1 MAKLQKCH
9 LIETTFSESLQI
21 DRENAVIHGVKILGK
36 RSKNNR
42 EYTDAAMDQAA
53 GLYEDIRVNVDHP
66 HRRGDDGKLTPVISD
81 RSIADGF
88 GVIKGSHHRR
98 GQGVYGDLH
107 YLKSHPLAEM
117 VIERADRMP
126 HTFGLSHNADGEV
139 SHRNGTMIVEGV
151 ERVKSVDLVD
161 QPATNAG
168 LFESFEEVTKVKKT
182 IKEIV
187 KEHGAK
193 ANKKSVALLREQME
207 MDAEVAE
214 LPVEV
219 EPEASAEDQ
228 VKEAF
233 RAMVIA
239 AFDDT
244 SLDTQATIAKIKEIL
259 KAQEKLEGGG
269 GSDDGEDKPN
279 DGEASTPESHKQKPD
294 PATTK
299 LQEQVGR
306 MERREQARDILES
319 HSLTLGDLDAD
330 RRKLILAQA
339 DEDAMRKLVESWPPV
354 VFAKT
359 GRAMQRPTITSLRE
373 NVDSDF
379 HYPKTSEEFAKAIG

>member
-1 MAKLQKCH
+1 MAANQKCN

-21 DRENAVIHGVKILGK
+21 DREKAVIHGVKILGK

-42 EYTDAAMDQAA
+42 EYTDVAMDQAA

-66 HRRGDDGKLTPVISD
+66 QRRNKESD
-81 RSIADGF
+81 RGIAEGF
-88 GVIKGSHHRR
+88 GVIKGPHHRR

-117 VIERADRMP
+117 VIERAERMP

-139 SHRNGTMIVEGV
+139 SHRNGTTIVEGV

-193 ANKKSVALLREQME
+193 ANKKTIALLREMTE

-219 EPEASAEDQ
+219 EPETSAEDQ
-228 VKEAF
+228 VKQAF
-233 RAMVIA
+233 RAMVVA
-239 AFDDT
+239 AFDDS

-269 GSDDGEDKPN
+269 GSEDGEKTP
-279 DGEASTPESHKQKPD
+279 ASDSEPAAESHQQKSD
-294 PATTK
+294 PAMTK

-306 MERREQARDILES
+306 MERRETARDILES

-359 GRAMQRPTITSLRE
+359 GQTFKPTITALRE
-373 NVDSDF
+373 DVDKNF
-379 HYPKTSEEFAKAIG
+379 KYPETSEDFAKAIG

>member
-1 MAKLQKCH
+1 MAKKQKCH
-9 LIETTFSESLQI
+9 LTETTFSESLQI

-42 EYTDAAMDQAA
+42 EYSDVAMDQAA

-66 HRRGDDGKLTPVISD
+66 QRRDRESD
-81 RSIADGF
+81 RGIAEGF
-88 GVIKGSHHRR
+88 GVIKGSHHRKGR
-98 GQGVYGDLH
+98 GVYGDLH

-117 VIERADRMP
+117 ILERAERMP
-126 HTFGLSHNADGEV
+126 HTFGLSHNADGEA

-151 ERVKSVDLVD
+151 DRVKSVDLVD
-161 QPATNAG
+161 QPATNTG

-182 IKEIV
+182 IKEII

-193 ANKKSVALLREQME
+193 ANKKTIALLREMTE
-207 MDAEVAE
+207 MDAEAAE

-228 VKEAF
+228 VKQAF
-233 RAMVIA
+233 RAMVVA

-269 GSDDGEDKPN
+269 GSEGAEEKTEGGEEPI
-279 DGEASTPESHKQKPD
+279 PESHQQKSD

-306 MERREQARDILES
+306 MERRETARDILES
-319 HSLTLGDLDAD
+319 HSLTLGDLDPD

-339 DEDAMRKLVESWPPV
+339 DENGMRKLVESWPPV

-359 GRAMQRPTITSLRE
+359 GRGVRPTIASLRE
-373 NVDSDF
+373 DVDSDF
-379 HYPKTSEEFAKAIG
+379 SYPKTSEEFAKAIG